1 MIDADDLLS
10 LVRNYNPKTNEAL
23 IRGAYDYARGC
34 MTGRNAIR
42 ASPISRIPSPS
53 PPS

>member
-23 IRGAYDYARGC
+23 IRGAYDYARRMHEGQ
-34 MTGRNAIR
+34 NAIR
-42 ASPISRIPSPS
+42 ASPISPIRSPL